1 MEFEYTPRFLRS
13 LKKLPPA
20 VQEDI
25 IESVKRFAQ
34 NPRYPQLKFHRLQ
47 GRMKGLSAFS
57 ANFSFRVVVQME
69 KHRIYFVD
77 VGNHDIY
84 E

>member
-20 VQEDI
+20 AQKDI
-25 IESVKRFAQ
+25 IEAVKCFADS
-34 NPRYPQLKFHRLQ
+34 PHHPQLKLHRLS

-57 ANFSFRVVVQME
+57 ANFSFRVVIQTHKGRV
-69 KHRIYFVD
+69 YFVD